1 MDVSKPGE
9 DGLQVQAS
17 WIPTTP
23 VKPILPRP
31 QPIYTDGQ
39 GNQLDQ
45 ATWLGSETYSSS
57 FPQGSQATEI
67 VACCKSPNS
76 SEANRDG
83 DNVEACEEPMA
94 RWNNLRFGELLA
106 LADAASAASGI
117 GAAQGNDSVAT
128 SSFMPD
134 TCQKENNGGDYRS
147 ASPFWNRDLSLDSQ
161 VGVNGNSIPEQPH
174 SKCN

>member
-9 DGLQVQAS
+9 DGLQVKAS

-57 FPQGSQATEI
+57 FPQGSQATKI
-67 VACCKSPNS
+67 VACCNSPNS

-94 RWNNLRFGELLA
+94 RWNNLRFGDLLA

-117 GAAQGNDSVAT
+117 GAAQGSDS
-128 SSFMPD
+128 
-134 TCQKENNGGDYRS
+134 
-147 ASPFWNRDLSLDSQ
+147 FWNRDPSLDSEL
-161 VGVNGNSIPEQPH
+161 GANGNSIPEQPQG
-174 SKCN
+174 KCN